1 MSAGWLNSSSIS
13 FSPQDSDKRYHS
25 LSLIEEGQKSMEI
38 FGERVYSF
46 LKLESGLSGIDS
58 FVESK
63 RSCMGLGKM
72 TW

>member
-25 LSLIEEGQKSMEI
+25 LSLIKEGQKSMEI

-46 LKLESGLSGIDS
+46 LKKSGLSGIDS
-58 FVESK
+58 FVEPK

>member
-1 MSAGWLNSSSIS
+1 
-13 FSPQDSDKRYHS
+13 
-25 LSLIEEGQKSMEI
+25 MEI

-46 LKLESGLSGIDS
+46 LKLESGLYGIDS